1 MKISRERR
9 MSHRDC
15 EMPVLAKHPPRIVIR
30 EQLNRN
36 VVITYITYIL
46 QHCLSV
52 FISLLF
58 SEIG

>member
-1 MKISRERR
+1 

-36 VVITYITYIL
+36 VLPISFSIVSLFLFPFY
-46 QHCLSV
+46 SV
-52 FISLLF
+52 KLAKAAKTPARDYLL
-58 SEIG
+58 

>member
-1 MKISRERR
+1 